1 MRFKGWG
8 TMNKQ
13 NSTDVFV
20 DEQRLRSLGW
30 KSLDRRF
37 PRIVAHSATSQKWV
51 ASRIWSAASHL
62 TSTTVPRRRAAR
74 IVVGIEG
81 MGRVAVRD
89 RSYELPPKH
98 ILVVRSDSPV
108 VISCEKSW
116 ARFYWEFDDLERGD
130 SLLLRA
136 LQGPRLLPDL
146 YWNLIAATTNTV
158 VTRAEQDDIRFDDP
172 FLNESVL
179 TLFSAAVVNSLA
191 VENLRSDELS
201 RRFLEAIQLIEA
213 RHSDRALN
221 VAQLARLLGVSIPHL
236 HRVFAAQDT
245 TPGRE
250 IERHRVLSAH
260 ALITSRQ
267 RSGRHSAEAVARL
280 SGFTST
286 RRMRDALQRFEE
298 DNATSLGA

>member
-1 MRFKGWG
+1 
-8 TMNKQ
+8 MNKKIGA
-13 NSTDVFV
+13 DIFV

-37 PRIVAHSATSQKWV
+37 PRIVAHSATSQKWA
-51 ASRIWSAASHL
+51 ASRIWSSASRL
-62 TSTTVPRRRAAR
+62 TSTTAPRRRAAR
-74 IVVGIEG
+74 IVIGIEG
-81 MGRVAVRD
+81 TGRVAVRD
-89 RSYELPPKH
+89 RSYDLPPMH
-98 ILVVRSDSPV
+98 IVVVRADSPV

-130 SLLLRA
+130 RLLLHA
-136 LQGPRLLPDL
+136 LHGPRRLPDL

-158 VTRAEQDDIRFDDP
+158 VTRAGKSDIRFDDP
-172 FLNESVL
+172 FLHESVL
-179 TLFSAAVVNSLA
+179 TLFSAAIVNSLA
-191 VENLRSDELS
+191 VEALRSDDLS

-221 VAQLARLLGVSIPHL
+221 VAQLARLLDVSIPHL
-236 HRVFAAQDT
+236 HRIFAAQDT

-250 IERHRVLSAH
+250 IERQRVLSAQ

-267 RSGRHSAEAVARL
+267 RNGRHSVEAVARL
-280 SGFTST
+280 AGFTST
-286 RRMRDALQRFEE
+286 RRMRDALQRYEV